1 MSLVTRDTRL
11 IFAETEE
18 YPLFLEDFRARTKAV
33 IGATIDSEALVDF
46 GYFPVDE
53 VLKPTEGDVITE
65 GKPVFDEQTG
75 KWQRT
80 WDVRDHTPEEAAAV
94 LQQAKDTVLY
104 DIAQFRLAQFRIG
117 FPHLFNGGADTYHVQ
132 VRDSDRVNILA
143 RYTKAKEALEANDT
157 EKRFEFRVYENVSV
171 FMTAQEMVDMGD
183 ASDAQ
188 VEAGYR
194 KIWALKIQTENA
206 TTLAEIPT
214 LPESL
219 FTL

>member
-18 YPLFLEDFRARTKAV
+18 YPLFLEDFRSRINAV
-33 IGATIDSEALVDF
+33 IGPTIDSEALVDF
-46 GYFPVDE
+46 GYFPVEE
-53 VLKPTEGDVITE
+53 VPKPTEGDVITE
-65 GKPVFDEQTG
+65 GKPAFDEETG
-75 KWQRT
+75 KWRRT
-80 WDVRDHTPEEAAAV
+80 WDVRGHTPEETAAV
-94 LQQAKDTVLY
+94 LQQAKDTMLY
-104 DIAQFRLAQFRIG
+104 NIDQFRLAQFRIG
-117 FPHLFNGGADTYHVQ
+117 FPHLFNGGADTYHIQ

-183 ASDAQ
+183 ASDNQ

-206 TTLAEIPT
+206 ATLAEIPT